1 MGTYYMT
8 GMELREQGT
17 KESIIQTD
25 VPKLREAVR
34 GELGEEFIIGT
45 SIVNSDLK
53 DVDTMA
59 LVTRHFNAVTLGNE
73 LKPDAMFGYSNNKCP
88 GTETVTLNGEQIKV
102 PKLDY
107 SRAEKTLDAIYDWNQ
122 SHPEDIIKVRGHVL
136 VWHSQTPEWWF
147 HEDYDADKPYADI
160 ETMNRRLEWYIKTMA
175 EHFTGEDSKYHG
187 MFYGWDVV
195 NEAVSDGGSRYRNAG
210 ENSSWWAV
218 YQSNAFIINAFRYAN
233 QYMDPDVELY
243 YNDYNEWFT
252 AKRAG
257 IVQLLKDVKEAEG
270 TRIDGMGMQGH
281 YQTVGSPT
289 MEEFSKAA
297 RAYAEVVGQVQITE
311 LDMKASSGYDGTAAT
326 REEEFAVQGRRYKEL
341 YDTVKSLREEGVNIS
356 NITLWGVVDKNSW
369 LQTFN
374 AVGGAADGKQ
384 RQCPLLFDDD
394 YQVKPAYW
402 AFVDG
407 SRLEE
412 EKMSEESAP
421 ETAEASEESQT
432 DPSGEE
438 NFGESAQESAAGS
451 LESPVEE
458 SGESD
463 QSETTGTKGPGK
475 GLYGILAV
483 CGLLVA
489 GIAGF
494 ALVRSRKRDK

>member
-1 MGTYYMT
+1 M
-8 GMELREQGT
+8 
-17 KESIIQTD
+17 
-25 VPKLREAVR
+25 
-34 GELGEEFIIGT
+34 
-45 SIVNSDLK
+45 
-53 DVDTMA
+53 
-59 LVTRHFNAVTLGNE
+59 
-73 LKPDAMFGYSNNKCP
+73 
-88 GTETVTLNGEQIKV
+88 
-102 PKLDY
+102 
-107 SRAEKTLDAIYDWNQ
+107 
-122 SHPEDIIKVRGHVL
+122 
-136 VWHSQTPEWWF
+136 
-147 HEDYDADKPYADI
+147 
-160 ETMNRRLEWYIKTMA
+160 
-175 EHFTGEDSKYHG
+175 
-187 MFYGWDVV
+187 
-195 NEAVSDGGSRYRNAG
+195 
-210 ENSSWWAV
+210 
-218 YQSNAFIINAFRYAN
+218 
-233 QYMDPDVELY
+233 Y

-451 LESPVEE
+451 LESPAEE